1 MKLIAMLT
9 DPRTIEA
16 VTSALDEDA
25 DPLEPRPARPPPDA
39 LFQAHGDNGD
49 DPQLD
54 LWPSEDDNQLEWA

>member
-9 DPRTIEA
+9 EPRAIEA

-25 DPLEPRPARPPPDA
+25 DPLEPRPARPPPDP
-39 LFQAHGDNGD
+39 LFQAHGD

-54 LWPSEDDNQLEWA
+54 LWSSENDNQLDLV